1 MTAPTSGNLSPD
13 AALDQLRRVQSV
25 TDAALAHL
33 AVEDLLDEL
42 LVRVREALDSDT
54 AAILLLNE
62 TGTELVA
69 RAAKGIEEEVE
80 QGVHIPVGK
89 GFAGRIA
96 AEQRPVII
104 KDVDQGNVMNPILR
118 DKGIR
123 SLLGVPLVVQGKT
136 IGVLHVGTLYPRDFT
151 DS

>member
-1 MTAPTSGNLSPD
+1 MTAPSISNIPPD

-42 LVRVREALDSDT
+42 LVRVREVLDADT

-62 TGTELVA
+62 VETELVA
-69 RAAKGIEEEVE
+69 RAAKGLEEEVE
-80 QGVHIPVGK
+80 QGVRIPLGK
-89 GFAGRIA
+89 GFAGKIA

-104 KDVDQGNVMNPILR
+104 REVDHSNVMNPIL
-118 DKGIR
+118 
-123 SLLGVPLVVQGKT
+123 
-136 IGVLHVGTLYPRDFT
+136 
-151 DS
+151 